1 MTPQEIHLERL
12 LSKPVRDAHGQVV
25 GRIEEVR
32 AEKHGEEYWVQEY
45 YLGPHAFLQ
54 RLAIWMK
61 RLPPLH
67 LLTMGKHGKSYKAS
81 WEQMDVTDPEHPRL
95 RCAKEDL
102 PEL

>member
-1 MTPQEIHLERL
+1 MARQEIHLECL
-12 LSKPVRDAHGQVV
+12 LNKPVRDVHGQVV

-45 YLGPHAFLQ
+45 HLGPYALLE
-54 RLAIWMK
+54 RLSTWMR

-67 LLTMGKHGKSYKAS
+67 LFPMEKQGKSYKAS
-81 WEQMDVTDPEHPRL
+81 WEQMDVTDPDHPRL

-102 PEL
+102 SEL